1 MSTTLYN
8 VASEDYQGWAA
19 VISPRNSNMRE
30 KPSNIPIQKK
40 NLPSYSSVVSAS
52 LEVLCDFVI
61 HQLLGRPLDQANWTR
76 KIFKVYKTL
85 NMLEKKAAAQPKM
98 YYKRLFKLVFVLFKL
113 EKGKDID
120 EIWQDI
126 QMQTSSTTDLH
137 LLGSS
142 SYDGL
147 SRI

>member
-1 MSTTLYN
+1 M
-8 VASEDYQGWAA
+8 
-19 VISPRNSNMRE
+19 
-30 KPSNIPIQKK
+30 
-40 NLPSYSSVVSAS
+40 PSYSSVVSAS

-61 HQLLGRPLDQANWTR
+61 HQLLGRPLDQANWAR
-76 KIFKVYKTL
+76 KMFKVYKTL

-120 EIWQDI
+120 EIWRDI

-137 LLGSS
+137 LIGSS

-147 SRI
+147 SRIQGRSVESLLSMRHLVNDR